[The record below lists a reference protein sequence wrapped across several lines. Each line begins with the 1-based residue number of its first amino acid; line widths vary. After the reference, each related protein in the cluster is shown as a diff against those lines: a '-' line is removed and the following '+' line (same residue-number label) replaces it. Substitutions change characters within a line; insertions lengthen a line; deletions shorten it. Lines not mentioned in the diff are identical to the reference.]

1 MHRNIRN
8 AELAVRFW
16 INSEY
21 RFLRAD
27 VLHLLARAPGEIYE
41 ARGFSGSRLAGWL
54 GQAGN

>member
-27 VLHLLARAPGEIYE
+27 VLHLLARAPEEMYE
-41 ARGFSGSRLAGWL
+41 ARGFSGSWLSGWLAGPGW
-54 GQAGN
+54 